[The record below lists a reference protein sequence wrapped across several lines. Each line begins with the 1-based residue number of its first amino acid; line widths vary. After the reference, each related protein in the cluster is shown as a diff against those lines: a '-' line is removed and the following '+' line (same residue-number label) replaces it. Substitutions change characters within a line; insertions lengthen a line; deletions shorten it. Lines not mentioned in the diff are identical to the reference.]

1 MEPPD
6 EKVVDMSLALLRNIS
21 ALDDSENL
29 TPLGFHLAQLP
40 MDPLTGR
47 MLIMAAVFSCV
58 GPILTVAATN
68 SFKDAFVVP
77 MGEEKTV
84 QELKRK
90 MSTGTLSDHLMFV
103 NVYNAWEDAGKR
115 HKENQFAWKN
125 FLSNTVLTQLKGH
138 RQQFLG
144 FLYEKKFVESLDP
157 ESPELNVNSKNL
169 ALVRAVITAGL
180 YPNVCCVKTLGRK
193 RRARLLVS
201 PNERCLALHPKGV
214 NETVPMHHF
223 DNLWLLYREK
233 VKSNKVFIYDSSIV
247 PNYPLLFFGQNL
259 DYDERT
265 ACIDVDG
272 FVKMQCKSKDV
283 ANLIQRLR
291 SLLDEL
297 LEYKISHPGV
307 TKWTK
312 NTSAEFV
319 LLKVIADLM
328 TTESIQAPPLED
340 AAPDSPPPS
349 AAKR

>member
-1 MEPPD
+1 MHLDPED
-6 EKVVDMSLALLRNIS
+6 QRFKKFLQILLMVKAKSSDIESRNILQIVLAS
-21 ALDDSENL
+21 LIFGQIIQNLEERVASFTYCLLGGAGALEVADFLNNVDFKLINL
-29 TPLGFHLAQLP
+29 

-47 MLIMAAVFSCV
+47 MLLMAAIFSCV

-283 ANLIQRLR
+283 ANLIQNLCLR
-291 SLLDEL
+291 V
-297 LEYKISHPGV
+297 LEFINY
-307 TKWTK
+307 
-312 NTSAEFV
+312 
-319 LLKVIADLM
+319 
-328 TTESIQAPPLED
+328 
-340 AAPDSPPPS
+340 
-349 AAKR
+349 